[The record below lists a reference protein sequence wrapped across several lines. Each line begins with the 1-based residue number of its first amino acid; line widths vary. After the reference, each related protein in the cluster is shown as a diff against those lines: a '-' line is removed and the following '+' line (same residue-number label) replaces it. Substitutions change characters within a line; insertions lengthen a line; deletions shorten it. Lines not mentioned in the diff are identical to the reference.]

1 MKNNN
6 NQSVKKCLANTRK
19 QLRVWVENE
28 KYEQFKQA
36 VAKEGTSIYAVIN
49 AFIDSYIAEAG
60 E

>member
-1 MKNNN
+1 MKSTN
-6 NQSVKKCLANTRK
+6 NQAQKKYLAEKRK

-36 VAKEGTSIYAVIN
+36 VEKDGTSIYAVIN

>member
-1 MKNNN
+1 MQNDNNK
-6 NQSVKKCLANTRK
+6 SVKKCLANTRK

>member
-1 MKNNN
+1 MKSAN
-6 NQSVKKCLANTRK
+6 NQAQKKYLAEKRK

-36 VAKEGTSIYAVIN
+36 VEKDGTSIYAVIN

>member
-1 MKNNN
+1 MQNNN
-6 NQSVKKCLANTRK
+6 NQAQKKHLAEKRK

-36 VAKEGTSIYAVIN
+36 VAKDGTSIYAVIN

>member
-1 MKNNN
+1 MKSTN
-6 NQSVKKCLANTRK
+6 NQAQKKHLAEKRK

-36 VAKEGTSIYAVIN
+36 VTKEGTSIYAVIN

>member
-36 VAKEGTSIYAVIN
+36 VAKEDTSIYAVIN
-49 AFIDSYIAEAG
+49 SFIDSYIAKAG